1 MEKAL
6 NNKPKSNP
14 EMIIYGLHPVMEAI
28 KSGKEIDKIL
38 LQNTATGPL
47 VTELRRMVREHNI
60 PFQFVPIEKLNRT
73 TRNGNHQG
81 AVAIISPINYFSI
94 MEIIPSVEAQGKVP
108 FIIMLDKVT
117 DVRNLG
123 AIARTA
129 ECAGVDAIVVP
140 AHGSAAINDDAIKS
154 SSGALLR
161 IPVCREDNLK
171 TVINYAKQSGMQVC
185 AATEKSSTPYTQV
198 DFTLPTLLIMGAEG
212 SGVSNEYLKMCTAK
226 AKLPMLGEVESLN
239 VSVAA
244 GVFMYEV
251 LRQRG
256 IL

>member
-1 MEKAL
+1 MV
-6 NNKPKSNP
+6 NTN
-14 EMIIYGLHPVMEAI
+14 EMIFGVRAVLEALEA
-28 KSGKEIDKIL
+28 GKEIDKIL
-38 LQNTATGPL
+38 VKRDIQS
-47 VTELRRMVREHNI
+47 ELSRELFAALKGRTIPVVR
-60 PFQFVPIEKLNRT
+60 VPVEKLNRI
-73 TRNGNHQG
+73 TRKNHQG
-81 AVAIISPINYFSI
+81 VIAYISAVEYAHVDSLVPTLY
-94 MEIIPSVEAQGKVP
+94 EEGKVP
-108 FIIMLDKVT
+108 FLVLLDGIT
-117 DVRNLG
+117 DVRNFG
-123 AIARTA
+123 SIARTCD
-129 ECAGVDAIVVP
+129 CAGVDAIVVP

-212 SGVSNEYLKMCTAK
+212 SGVSNEYLKMCNAK